1 MRSASAAPGAVALA
15 AVGTAVIVTS
25 EFIVVGLL
33 PGMARDLGASLE
45 RAGNFVSGFAL
56 ASALAGPPL
65 TMLLVRFDARRVLA
79 TVLLVY
85 AVTNTVIA
93 AAPGYGAVLGARL
106 AQGALLPA
114 FVSIGVAA
122 VAGRAGARGGR
133 AVANVN
139 IGVIAASVFAV
150 PAGVLI
156 ADVAGWPASFVL
168 LAGLAGAAALMVR
181 VGFPACACASPP
193 AFAPQLALLR
203 EPRLIA
209 HLALTALLFVAMFA
223 AYTYF
228 AALLEGV
235 AGFDE
240 RETALALFGFGV
252 AGLAGNWLA
261 GRGAEGEAT
270 RATAAAALALG
281 GAQLAA
287 STANGCGPFLAL
299 ALAVW
304 GAAHAALFVLCHLRA
319 MRAAPQAPAF
329 AGALNISVCNIGV
342 AAGAAAG
349 GAAVATSGVST
360 AGMAGAAVAFAAFV
374 FALFVERSGNT
385 AGNVV
390 SAADRGERSQ
400 SRGL

>member
-1 MRSASAAPGAVALA
+1 MRSVPGSSGAVALA
-15 AVGTAVIVTS
+15 AFGMAVIVTS

-33 PGMARDLGASLE
+33 PAMARDVGVSLE
-45 RAGNFVSGFAL
+45 RAGRFVSGFAL

-65 TMLLVRFDARRVLA
+65 TLLLGRFDTRRMLA
-79 TVLLVY
+79 AVLLIY
-85 AVTNTVIA
+85 AVANAVIA
-93 AAPGYGAVLGARL
+93 AAPVYGAVLGARL
-106 AQGALLPA
+106 VQGALLPA

-122 VAGRAGARGGR
+122 VAGRAGARSGR

-139 IGVIAASVFAV
+139 VGVIAVSVFAV

-156 ADVAGWPASFVL
+156 ADVAGWPTSFLVLAS
-168 LAGLAGAAALMVR
+168 LAAAAALMVR
-181 VGFPACACASPP
+181 AGFPARVCASPA
-193 AFAPQLALLR
+193 AFAPQLMLLR

-228 AALLEGV
+228 AALLESV
-235 AGFDE
+235 AGFGE
-240 RETALALFGFGV
+240 RETALALLEFGI
-252 AGLAGNWLA
+252 AGLIGNWLA
-261 GRGAEGEAT
+261 GRGAERDAT

-281 GAQLAA
+281 IAQFV
-287 STANGCGPFLAL
+287 STASGCGLLLAL

-349 GAAVATSGVST
+349 GAAAAAFDVTA
-360 AGMAGAAVAFAAFV
+360 AGMTGAAVAFVALM
-374 FALFVERSGNT
+374 FALIIERIGN
-385 AGNVV
+385 AAKNAF
-390 SAADRGERSQ
+390 SAADGGKSWE